1 MEAGLVAL
9 IGLGGLYTI
18 ATQKNKEN
26 FESNQSSNTLI
37 NNYPIEGTEDL
48 ARNLNKYVNPNT
60 ASDRY
65 FNQEVYKN
73 EVVQNKDVGNNL
85 PTAHYSLTGEQLD
98 VVNFK
103 HSNMKPFFGSKS
115 HGSGAQG
122 EKYYAN
128 NESALDSMS
137 GSGSQHVKK
146 KERGALFRPEDNV
159 QWAHGAPNMSEFY
172 RSRINPS
179 MKMALDI
186 L

>member
-48 ARNLNKYVNPNT
+48 ARNLNQYVNPNT

-73 EVVQNKDVGNNL
+73 EVIQNKDVGNNL

-103 HSNMKPFFGSKS
+103 HSNMKPFSVPNHMVAEHRVRNIMQIMNPHLILCLVLVHNTLKRRNEERCS
-115 HGSGAQG
+115 VPKIMYSGHMEHQ
-122 EKYYAN
+122 
-128 NESALDSMS
+128 
-137 GSGSQHVKK
+137 
-146 KERGALFRPEDNV
+146 
-159 QWAHGAPNMSEFY
+159 
-172 RSRINPS
+172 I
-179 MKMALDI
+179 
-186 L
+186 